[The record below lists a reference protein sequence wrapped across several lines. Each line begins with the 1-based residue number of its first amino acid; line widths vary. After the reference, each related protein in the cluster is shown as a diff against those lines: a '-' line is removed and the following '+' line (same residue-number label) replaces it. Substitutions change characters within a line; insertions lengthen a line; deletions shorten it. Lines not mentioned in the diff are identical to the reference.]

1 MDKHVTTSKTFIDLL
16 KQESPLQITGV
27 INALTAKIAVKQGFK
42 ALYLSGAGVATTRGL
57 PDLGLTSLNDVLCD
71 IRQITEATACPL
83 LVDVDTGWGSPLNIE
98 RTFKLVATAGAK
110 GAHIEDQASFKRC
123 GHRAG
128 KKVVST
134 QAMCQRI
141 QSAKIGLSSFSE
153 FMLMARTDAL
163 QSESLDETIERVMA
177 YESAGADAIFLEAV
191 TDLAQYQSVEQ
202 ALNIPILAN
211 MTEFGQTPLAT
222 LDELRQ
228 HGVSFALYPLS
239 AFRAMNAAAEAVFKA
254 IRQNGS
260 QNSVI
265 DKMQTRDELYQILN
279 YHEFENKLNQYLS
292 DKENGDDE

>member
-1 MDKHVTTSKTFIDLL
+1 MDKHVTTSKTFIELL
-16 KQESPLQITGV
+16 KQESPLQIAGV

-57 PDLGLTSLNDVLCD
+57 PDLGLTSLNDVLDD
-71 IRQITEATACPL
+71 IRQITEATHSPL

-98 RTFKLVATAGAK
+98 RTFKLVAKAGAK

-141 QSAKIGLSSFSE
+141 ESAKLGLSSFPE

-163 QSESLDETIERVMA
+163 QSESLDATIERVLA
-177 YESAGADAIFLEAV
+177 YEKAGADAIFLEAV
-191 TDLAQYQSVEQ
+191 TDLAQYQSVQQ

-222 LDELRQ
+222 LDELKQ
-228 HGVSFALYPLS
+228 LGVSFALYPLS

-265 DKMQTRDELYQILN
+265 DMMQTRDELYQILN
-279 YHEFENKLNQYLS
+279 YHEFENKLNLYLS